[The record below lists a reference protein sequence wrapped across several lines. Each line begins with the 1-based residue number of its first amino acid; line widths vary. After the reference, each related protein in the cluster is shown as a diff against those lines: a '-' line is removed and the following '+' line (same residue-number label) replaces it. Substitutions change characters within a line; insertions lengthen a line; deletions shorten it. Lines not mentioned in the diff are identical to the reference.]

1 MTRPA
6 LVRSLAV
13 VGVASLALAACSS
26 SNTSSSPSGSA
37 SGGSSGGPLI
47 VQTVLPATGSLAFL
61 GPPEFAGVKLAI
73 TQINAAGG
81 VLGQPVTELVGDSGD
96 ASTNTA
102 STTVDSGLAKSA
114 TVFIGAASSSVTRAI
129 YKKITGAGAVQISP
143 ANTAIDLSSINDN
156 GLYFRTAPPDVFQG
170 AVLGGVASKDGRKN
184 VAVMALSDIYGDGLG
199 KAFSDNFTANGG
211 KIAGGKVIS
220 YDPKASDFSAE
231 VGQVKATNPDAIL
244 LIGFDESKKILQ
256 EMVKQGVGPNK
267 IPLYLVDGNLSNTI
281 AAGLPVGIMNGTKG
295 TTPGAQSS
303 GTFKQDMLQT
313 DPNLKDFSYGPE
325 AYDAVNLAALAAVA
339 GKSVAGKDIAA
350 NLQAVSAGGE
360 ICNTFAQCNTLLQAG
375 KDIDYQGQSGPIDFT
390 AVGDPSAATMGVYQ
404 FGGDNKYVP
413 LSFISGVVPP
423 VPSVR
428 PTS

>member
-13 VGVASLALAACSS
+13 IGVASLTLAACSS
-26 SNTSSSPSGSA
+26 SNNASSPSNSA
-37 SGGSSGGPLI
+37 SAGAPGPLI
-47 VQTVLPATGSLAFL
+47 IQTVLPQTGSLAFL
-61 GPPEFAGVKLAI
+61 GPLEFAGVKLAI
-73 TQINAAGG
+73 QQINAAGG
-81 VLGQPVTELVGDSGD
+81 VLGSPVTELVGDSGD

-102 STTVDSGLAKSA
+102 STTADAGLAKNA

-184 VAVMALSDIYGDGLG
+184 VAVLALSDIYGDGLG

-231 VGQVKATNPDAIL
+231 VGQVKATGPDAIV

-256 EMVKQGVGPNK
+256 EMLKQGVGPNK
-267 IPLYLVDGNLSNTI
+267 VPLYLVDGNLSNTI
-281 AAGLPVGIMNGTKG
+281 ADGLPVGIMKGTKG
-295 TTPGAQSS
+295 TTPGAQST
-303 GTFKQDMLQT
+303 GDFKAQMLT
-313 DPNLKDFSYGPE
+313 VDPALKDFSYGPE
-325 AYDAVNLAALAAVA
+325 SYDATILAALAAQA
-339 GKSVAGKDIAA
+339 ANSSAGKDIAA
-350 NLQAVSAGGE
+350 NLAAVSQGGE
-360 ICNTFAQCNTLLQAG
+360 ACNSFQQCSDLLKAG
-375 KDIDYQGQSGPIDFT
+375 KDIDYNGQSGPIDFN
-390 AVGDPSAATMGVYQ
+390 AVGDPAAATMGVYEY
-404 FGGDNKYVP
+404 GADNKYVP
-413 LSFISGVVPP
+413 LSYISGVVPP
-423 VPSVR
+423 VPSVA